1 MSVNEKIRL
10 VREAKGWTQED
21 VADKL
26 QMSNNG
32 YGDIERGETDI
43 KLSRLLQLAELF
55 EMKPAELFE
64 SSDKISNVNFKI
76 NRQRNSFYVN
86 SPNEI
91 ETQKFIIEQKDKE
104 IALLKRIIELMGSK
118 SVAVDEDEKIHDHKA

>member
-10 VREAKGWTQED
+10 VREAKGWTQEE

-32 YGDIERGETDI
+32 YGDIERGDTDV

-55 EMKPAELFE
+55 EIKPTELFE
-64 SSDKISNVNFKI
+64 PNDKISNVNFKI

-86 SPNEI
+86 SSNEI

-104 IALLKRIIELMGSK
+104 IALLKRIIEL
-118 SVAVDEDEKIHDHKA
+118 I